1 MLKTICEMCFY
12 TGQPVKISIIT
23 QAEMLK
29 KKEYLG
35 PDLLTFAPLC
45 LLCRLFSMMVRCS
58 VAMNYGM
65 AFSPPL
71 LSGPVYPD
79 IKGSNRGS
87 IEAPLL
93 SIWRTDAALIMTI
106 TQIL

>member
-1 MLKTICEMCFY
+1 MINVWVICFMLKPHCAEDNLQNVLLHRAACENIHHY
-12 TGQPVKISIIT
+12 
-23 QAEMLK
+23 
-29 KKEYLG
+29 
-35 PDLLTFAPLC
+35 TFAPLC